1 MTAGTLTAPREE
13 ATPRRPPRR
22 RWPAV
27 VVIALVLLAGLGFG
41 VKVATGH
48 PDDVRDNTQLVDVQG
63 MADRAGIRITLL
75 GLVAQ
80 GGMIQ
85 FRYQV
90 VDPDKASNLL
100 DDPALRPILVVE
112 DTGETIVLSS
122 RPHKHGSDV
131 NLGGTYFFMLPNA
144 HDAVHD
150 GTKLT
155 VVIGDARIEHLVAQ
169 Q

>member
-13 ATPRRPPRR
+13 ATPRRPSRR

-27 VVIALVLLAGLGFG
+27 IVIVLLLVLAGVG
-41 VKVATGH
+41 VKAATSH
-48 PDDVRDNTQLVDVQG
+48 PADVRDGTQLVDVQG
-63 MADRAGIRITLL
+63 MADRAGVRITLL

-100 DDPALRPILVVE
+100 DDPKLRPILVVE
-112 DTGETIVLSS
+112 ETGETIVLSS

-131 NLGGTYFFMLPNA
+131 DLGGTYFFMMANA
-144 HDAVHD
+144 HNAVHD

>member
-27 VVIALVLLAGLGFG
+27 VVIVLLVLAGLGL
-41 VKVATGH
+41 KVATAH

-63 MADRAGIRITLL
+63 MADRAGVRITLL

-90 VDPDKASNLL
+90 VDPDKASSLL
-100 DDPALRPILVVE
+100 DDPKLRPILVVE

-131 NLGGTYFFMLPNA
+131 NLGGTYFFMLANA
-144 HDAVHD
+144 HNAVHE